1 MTCFSSYHRR
11 GWPLSD
17 GQTNSLVRIQMS
29 NRLRSQGH
37 ATRGCVCG
45 WCVCVCLCVHA
56 YVVAMD
62 TGSWTLSVSCAP
74 YSLPVRGGGPEE
86 PPPWSSLEWFDESP
100 ISNHIHFVPQRRP
113 SNLLHSLALDYSALH
128 IMNERQWD
136 AKVKA
141 ESLFPKCVHG
151 IFWDRMSQV
160 RHRGMPVLRQLQTN

>member
-1 MTCFSSYHRR
+1 MTCFSRYHRR

-17 GQTNSLVRIQMS
+17 GQTNSLVRSQMS

-37 ATRGCVCG
+37 ATR
-45 WCVCVCLCVHA
+45 VCVCMLVWLP
-56 YVVAMD
+56 
-62 TGSWTLSVSCAP
+62 WTLAPGPSVSAVHHIV
-74 YSLPVRGGGPEE
+74 SQWEMEVQRS
-86 PPPWSSLEWFDESP
+86 PPWSSLEWFDESP
-100 ISNHIHFVPQRRP
+100 ISNHIHFAPQRRP

-141 ESLFPKCVHG
+141 ESLVPKCVHG

-160 RHRGMPVLRQLQTN
+160 RHGGMPVLRQLHTN